1 MNADI
6 FLVFLYFKREN
17 LRYNQNNIIFFRTFN
32 ASRFNKLKKG
42 LYENFKADFLDC
54 EICNS

>member
-17 LRYNQNNIIFFRTFN
+17 LKYNPNNIIFFRTFN
-32 ASRFNKLKKG
+32 ASCFNKLKKG
-42 LYENFKADFLDC
+42 LYEHFKADFLDT
-54 EICNS
+54 EILNS